1 MSSHN
6 NNVAKMPSQN
16 SFDYESDHGETC
28 KFNCYDLS
36 DNEDDSYLKVTQYS
50 TPDFYK
56 LSPYNPNPHHNKVDS
71 PPSII
76 NLMDDRKP
84 AARKQLNMDGDT
96 ILPPLKNTKVSSYTT
111 KKGTKV
117 KAHKRAHKNTKSITH
132 RIKQNKPLFG
142 HYHPLAGHH
151 ANKADLDCIM
161 HLIFQDKINLAHG
174 INGNN

>member
-1 MSSHN
+1 MSSNN

-76 NLMDDRKP
+76 NLIDDKKP
-84 AARKQLNMDGDT
+84 AARKQLNMDGNT
-96 ILPPLKNTKVSSYTT
+96 IL
-111 KKGTKV
+111 
-117 KAHKRAHKNTKSITH
+117 
-132 RIKQNKPLFG
+132 
-142 HYHPLAGHH
+142 
-151 ANKADLDCIM
+151 
-161 HLIFQDKINLAHG
+161 
-174 INGNN
+174 